1 MDYTKENAACLI
13 DRIKKTCRSFRM
25 NFLWAKPGKYR
36 IRKQRT
42 LEDFPQD
49 TEKKCSPEVY
59 EDRVRWAAEGIARDG
74 RKNE

>member
-1 MDYTKENAACLI
+1 MTNW
-13 DRIKKTCRSFRM
+13 M
-25 NFLWAKPGKYR
+25 WAEPGKYK
-36 IRKQRT
+36 IKTQRT

-49 TEKKCSPEVY
+49 TEKECSSEVY

>member
-1 MDYTKENAACLI
+1 
-13 DRIKKTCRSFRM
+13 M

-49 TEKKCSPEVY
+49 SEKECSSEVY